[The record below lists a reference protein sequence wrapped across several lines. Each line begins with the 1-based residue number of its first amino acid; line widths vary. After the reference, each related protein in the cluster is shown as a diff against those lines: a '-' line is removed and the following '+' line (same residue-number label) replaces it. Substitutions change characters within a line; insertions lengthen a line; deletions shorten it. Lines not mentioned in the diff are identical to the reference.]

1 MSFKK
6 VWVLLVRLLLKAE
19 ETISGSLNAF
29 ESALQNLLVGFGNAD
44 ADMEQ
49 LSKNMVDAFQSVV
62 KNITPVIENI
72 VKALPIAIEALLD
85 AFLIYYRHC
94 LLR

>member
-1 MSFKK
+1 MGIAGTTA
-6 VWVLLVRLLLKAE
+6 LEAE

-72 VKALPIAIEALLD
+72 GRPCPSQLKHYWMR
-85 AFLIYYRHC
+85 FLICYRHC